1 MKKILSLGV
10 GSILLL
16 FVLMGGA
23 CQKEEETVPWW
34 KDYEHLTY
42 ILEDDRSLAKEI
54 YIKEPYGYTITLDYI
69 YQEDGKPES
78 EKENLIPEV
87 KCLYKGAEM
96 DIFTYVYGLEVLI
109 FDIWEPTYVVKLPG
123 KYTLSLWIYLEEDKE
138 NYWYSTPINRIGLD
152 INVIRVD

>member
-1 MKKILSLGV
+1 
-10 GSILLL
+10 
-16 FVLMGGA
+16 
-23 CQKEEETVPWW
+23 
-34 KDYEHLTY
+34 
-42 ILEDDRSLAKEI
+42 
-54 YIKEPYGYTITLDYI
+54 
-69 YQEDGKPES
+69 
-78 EKENLIPEV
+78 
-87 KCLYKGAEM
+87 M